1 MLTSQQVCLFFFQV
15 RNEFYKDTQGAM
27 LVYDVGNRDSFD
39 ALDSW
44 LEEIKRDIGNPADV
58 DKIVFSVCANKVNH
72 YHDGDMPLSSGNL
85 TQFQPKETL
94 NLLLAVPDKK
104 EWPT

>member
-1 MLTSQQVCLFFFQV
+1 MFLLLLVILIHCIMNIQV

-44 LEEIKRDIGNPADV
+44 VDEIKKDIGNAADFEGV
-58 DKIVFSVCANKVNH
+58 TFAVCANKVR
-72 YHDGDMPLSSGNL
+72 
-85 TQFQPKETL
+85 QKFC
-94 NLLLAVPDKK
+94 
-104 EWPT
+104 